1 MLGTTLS
8 TVGNIV
14 NATYEY
20 KIQEFFNPSLTN
32 NQITCVVK
40 VQMEKYEGLKPKAGR
55 LVVTID
61 PHTVQSVTFMTRR
74 IPQKK

>member
-1 MLGTTLS
+1 
-8 TVGNIV
+8 
-14 NATYEY
+14 
-20 KIQEFFNPSLTN
+20 
-32 NQITCVVK
+32 
-40 VQMEKYEGLKPKAGR
+40 MEKYEGLKPKAGR